1 MEDLKIEAT
10 DSTPEIYCEVST
22 RRIMFRGRSIPENAT
37 SFYSPV
43 FDWIENYKQSDA
55 PKTELEFYLD
65 YINSISQ
72 KIILDILNEFSDLK
86 EKGNDVKVKWVYE
99 ADDEEMEDEGRVFA
113 SKVNL
118 DFELIPKTVG

>member
-10 DSTPEIYCEVST
+10 DSTPEIYCEVDS
-22 RRIMFRGRSIPENAT
+22 RRIIFRGRSIPENAT

-55 PKTELEFYLD
+55 SKTELEFYLD

-86 EKGNDVKVKWVYE
+86 ENGKDVKVKWMYE